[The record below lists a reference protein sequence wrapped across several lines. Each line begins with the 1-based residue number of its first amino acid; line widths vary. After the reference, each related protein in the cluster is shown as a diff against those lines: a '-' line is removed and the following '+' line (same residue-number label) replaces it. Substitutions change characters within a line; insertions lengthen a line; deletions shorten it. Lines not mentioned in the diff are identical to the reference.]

1 MAILYELTDA
11 YAALIAALDDC
22 ATLDQQDEI
31 LAQLS
36 GINDAIGNK
45 AEAYARVMQNMLAAI
60 AARDAEIDRLEA
72 LNNRDKN
79 AVKRLKENIRYAMEI
94 AGATEIN
101 TTIGKWKI
109 QRNPHKVIVD
119 DVALIPAKYMVPQPP
134 KPDAKAI
141 LNAFKQDGELIP
153 GTHVVQEES
162 VRFK

>member
-22 ATLDQQDEI
+22 TTLDQQDEI
-31 LAQLS
+31 LAQLA
-36 GINDAIGNK
+36 GINDAIGDK
-45 AEAYARVMQNMLAAI
+45 AEAYAKVMQNMLAAI

-119 DVALIPAKYMVPQPP
+119 DVALIPEAYIIPQPP
-134 KPDAKAI
+134 KPDSRAI
-141 LNAFKQDGELIP
+141 LNAWKTDGELIP